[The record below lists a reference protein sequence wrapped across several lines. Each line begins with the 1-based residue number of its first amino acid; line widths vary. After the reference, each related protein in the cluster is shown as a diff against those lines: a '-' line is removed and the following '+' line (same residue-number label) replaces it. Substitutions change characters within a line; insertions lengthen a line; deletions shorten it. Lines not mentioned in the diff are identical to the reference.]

1 MFKGQLIKLCNDRK
15 DNIDELFII
24 ELCLKELNTAIEIK
38 ELKIKTQLETDITGA
53 DQATIKTKYANA
65 EKRRLELEI
74 RLSSDLELKLLKEK
88 KMKSEIDLLRLE
100 SKEKVSKIEEK
111 YLFKIID
118 LYLEESTVDMIT
130 TNKTDSIDIPQE
142 EVETKTDS
150 LKEDSK

>member
-118 LYLEESTVDMIT
+118 LYLEESTVD
-130 TNKTDSIDIPQE
+130 KTST
-142 EVETKTDS
+142 VEK
-150 LKEDSK
+150 